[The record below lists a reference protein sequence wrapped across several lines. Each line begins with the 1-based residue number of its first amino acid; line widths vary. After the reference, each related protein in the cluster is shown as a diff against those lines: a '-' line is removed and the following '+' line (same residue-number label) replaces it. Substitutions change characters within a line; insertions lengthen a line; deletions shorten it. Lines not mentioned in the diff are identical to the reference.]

1 MPKHYFELDVDSEW
15 MTRCTLRHNALCGQ
29 QNVRCGWHNAWCGQC
44 KACEVWW
51 VGQNQ
56 SLTPPHGKNKFLLN
70 EYLGILMHFESTFL
84 FFQIWKMDFF
94 RPTHPLNLEN
104 SRFFLFLNP
113 SLRKRFKNLFLK
125 IMENSIIGRRRGS
138 ARVIFHIHF
147 FYFFS

>member
-104 SRFFLFLNP
+104 SRFFFFEPFPNGM
-113 SLRKRFKNLFLK
+113 
-125 IMENSIIGRRRGS
+125 IESIIGLTFNWTQIRDIYSNG
-138 ARVIFHIHF
+138 
-147 FYFFS
+147 